1 MKQMKPENEPSGDS
15 FLETM
20 MFDFHAEFSLC
31 TFPQTNIHSWRKHSS
46 CQLSQDGMTFFFLDN
61 QLLVS
66 FGGRAPKPLKMLVNS
81 YLGIHQ
87 PIKQNGF
94 SNRLP

>member
-31 TFPQTNIHSWRKHSS
+31 TLPQTNIHSWKNTNSG
-46 CQLSQDGMTFFFLDN
+46 CQLSQDLFFLDN
-61 QLLVS
+61 KPLVS

-87 PIKQNGF
+87 PMKQNGWPI
-94 SNRLP
+94 RLP